1 MDTGE
6 VLLYDPV
13 KILAGDGDS
22 QVFKN
27 DTHTGPVRGL
37 DFNPI
42 QKNLLL
48 SGGVKAEV
56 CCSTALPVVQD

>member
-1 MDTGE
+1 MIAAGMDTGE
-6 VLLYDPV
+6 VALYDPV
-13 KILAGDGDS
+13 KILAGETALT
-22 QVFKN
+22 FKS

-48 SGGVKAEV
+48 SGGIKAEV
-56 CCSTALPVVQD
+56 S